1 MNTRNGSPVPFTVIG
16 GFLGAGK
23 TTLLNQILRDADG
36 QRIVVL
42 VNDVGDTPI
51 DPELIASRTAAAI
64 TLTNGCI
71 CCTLGDEFALG
82 LPDLLEKDPPIDRV
96 VVEASGI
103 GDPGRIAQY
112 GTLPG
117 FVLDGVIVLA
127 DVERIESLLNNA
139 RIGHQVAHQLQRAH
153 LVALTKVDLIDE
165 ERGNA
170 ARAAIT
176 KVLLGKKIPIIE
188 SRWGGIPAEV
198 LFGLSSGSP
207 GIDAADGHDA
217 PELHGIDLHGIDLH
231 GIDRHGIDRH
241 GIEVRSFTPPAP
253 VARAALDAWLACL
266 PTDVLR
272 VKGLVNIQEAPSV
285 VIQKVGPRCRVTAR
299 QEPTVEPRVV
309 VIALAGT
316 QIPEPVW

>member
-23 TTLLNQILRDADG
+23 TTLLNQILREADG

-51 DPELIASRTAAAI
+51 DPELIASRTADAI

-82 LPDLLEKDPPIDRV
+82 LPDLLEMDPPVDRV

-103 GDPGRIAQY
+103 SDPGRIAQY

-117 FVLDGVIVLA
+117 FALDGVIVLA
-127 DVERIESLLNNA
+127 DVERIEGLLNDA

-165 ERGNA
+165 ERCVA
-170 ARAAIT
+170 ARAVIT
-176 KVLLGKKIPIIE
+176 KTLLGKKIPIIE
-188 SRWGGIPAEV
+188 SRFGGIPAEV
-198 LFGLSSGSP
+198 LFGLSSQIP
-207 GIDAADGHDA
+207 GVDASHGQNA
-217 PELHGIDLHGIDLH
+217 PGLHGF
-231 GIDRHGIDRH
+231 
-241 GIEVRSFTPPAP
+241 EVRSFSPPGP
-253 VARAALDAWLACL
+253 VTRAALDAWLACL
-266 PTDVLR
+266 PADVLR
-272 VKGLVNIQEAPSV
+272 VKGLVNLQEAPAV

-316 QIPEPVW
+316 EIPQPAW